1 MNTTQSRFEI
11 MFNAIDI
18 HDSSKVADVISVL
31 TAKAKRTKEEDFV
44 LFVAKSVLN
53 DREEVKA

>member
-18 HDSSKVADVISVL
+18 YDSSKVADVISVL
-31 TAKAKRTKEEDFV
+31 ASKAKRTKEEDFV